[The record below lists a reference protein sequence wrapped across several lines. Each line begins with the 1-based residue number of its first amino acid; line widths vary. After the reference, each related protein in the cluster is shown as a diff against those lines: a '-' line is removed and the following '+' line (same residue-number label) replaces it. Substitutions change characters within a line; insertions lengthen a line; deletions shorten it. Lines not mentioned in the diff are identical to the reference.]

1 MCKRKQP
8 KPGGSNREKKTNSK
22 DSLKNNMCN
31 LTTYLSPQTEIWWV
45 WTVLWLP
52 SGTNSEER
60 HSSPWASLQAAFLEA
75 QNIRQSEVGNIRVR
89 HNLANDPM
97 DWPQLHKS
105 CMAQKVCKTH
115 QTVWWLLEDSVLKVE
130 HLGFQGQAWA
140 HSKLEQSKTNSLVLI
155 QPAYR
160 KLTEKKKMCV
170 NRQKEKVTSGCLA
183 KKASPR
189 FLKQNLWSS
198 AYAFYV
204 FIYSSIYLPT
214 HLKRILRDCPNLVFS
229 LYLDVAEVN

>member
-1 MCKRKQP
+1 MQ
-8 KPGGSNREKKTNSK
+8 KKTNSK

-160 KLTEKKKMCV
+160 KLTEKKKNVC
-170 NRQKEKVTSGCLA
+170 
-183 KKASPR
+183 
-189 FLKQNLWSS
+189 KQ
-198 AYAFYV
+198 
-204 FIYSSIYLPT
+204 
-214 HLKRILRDCPNLVFS
+214 
-229 LYLDVAEVN
+229 AERKGD